1 MSDLRPRGVKIVL
14 DGVERRFLFTL
25 NAIDEVQSHYEMT
38 AMEALGKL
46 FEPAEQ
52 GEALRFF
59 VMTLIND
66 EVERE
71 KHKNSDNQLALVT
84 EKEVGWMIGMDNIDE
99 VTKAILE
106 AYHISVPEP
115 EEEEDPNQKS
125 GQQSN

>member
-1 MSDLRPRGVKIVL
+1 MSDLRQRGVEIVL
-14 DGVERRFLFTL
+14 DGVERHFLFTL

-38 AMEALGKL
+38 VMEALGKL

-52 GEALRFF
+52 VEALRFF

-66 EVERE
+66 EIERE
-71 KHKNSDNQLALVT
+71 KHKNPDNYLPAVT
-84 EKEVGWMIGMDNIDE
+84 ERETGWMIGMDNIDE

-115 EEEEDPNQKS
+115 EEEDDPNQKS
-125 GQQSN
+125 EQQSS